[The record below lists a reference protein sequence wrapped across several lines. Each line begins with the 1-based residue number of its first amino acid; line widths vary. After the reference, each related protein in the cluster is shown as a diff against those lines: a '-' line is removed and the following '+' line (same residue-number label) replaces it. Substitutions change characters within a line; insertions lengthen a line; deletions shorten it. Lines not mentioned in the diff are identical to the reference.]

1 MNAPSARIGDCRV
14 QANRQKKEVNNEM
27 AVYVGID
34 VHKKYC
40 QAALMNDN
48 GRITHELRFDNNQQG
63 ATSLVDLAKSVDPQ
77 IKAVLEPSANFWIRI
92 YDKLEDEGVEVKL
105 SNPLRTK
112 AIAEARIKTDRI
124 DAKTLA
130 FLLRGDLVAES
141 YVPSRKNRERRALI
155 RHRAS
160 LMRIRVDIK
169 NRVHA
174 LLDKHELTH
183 SYSDLFGKEGTGW
196 LRSLQLPTPDHQI
209 LQSNLQ
215 VLETVNAEVR
225 NADIQIAKDATTEDQ
240 AKLLMTMPGVDYYA
254 AMVLLSEIGDV
265 HRFNSDEKLVSWV
278 GLAPQVHQSGE
289 TNWTGH
295 ITRKG
300 SKRARWILGQCAQ
313 SARQHDPRMREFYER
328 IERKHGHQKAIVAV
342 ARKMLAIM
350 YVMLIR
356 NEPYRGENPELTEQK
371 HKRLDTLANSA

>member
-1 MNAPSARIGDCRV
+1 MRHGARIGDCRV
-14 QANRQKKEVNNEM
+14 QANQEEQGGEEVEM

-34 VHKKYC
+34 VHKHYC
-40 QAALMNDN
+40 QAALMDDK
-48 GRITHELRFDNNQQG
+48 GHVVKELRFDNTSQG
-63 ATSLVDLAKSVDPQ
+63 TSSLVTVARSIDSQVE
-77 IKAVLEPSANFWIRI
+77 AVVEPSANFWVRI
-92 YDKLEDEGVEVKL
+92 YDKLQDEGVDVKL

-130 FLLRGDLVAES
+130 YLLRGDLVAES
-141 YVPSRKNRERRALI
+141 YVPTRKNRERRALI

-160 LMRIRVDIK
+160 LIRMRVEIK
-169 NRVHA
+169 NRIHA

-183 SYSDLFGKEGTGW
+183 TYTDLFGKQGLEW
-196 LRSLQLPTPDHQI
+196 LRNLQLPTPDQEI
-209 LQSNLQ
+209 LQSSLH
-215 VLETVNAEVR
+215 VAETLTEQIR
-225 NADIQIAKDATTEDQ
+225 LMDIQIAKDATSEEKS
-240 AKLLMTMPGVDYYA
+240 KLLMTMPGVDYYA

-265 HRFNSDEKLVSWV
+265 HRFSSDEKLVSWV
-278 GLAPQVHQSGE
+278 GLAPQTHQSGDS
-289 TNWTGH
+289 NWTGH

-328 IERKHGHQKAIVAV
+328 IERKHGPQKAVVAV

-356 NEPYRGENPELTEQK
+356 NEPYRGENPELTERK
-371 HKRLDTLANSA
+371 HKRLDTLVNSA

>member
-1 MNAPSARIGDCRV
+1 MP
-14 QANRQKKEVNNEM
+14 
-27 AVYVGID
+27 VYVGID

-40 QAALMNDN
+40 QATLMSEQ
-48 GRITHELRFDNNQQG
+48 GQITHELRFDNNSEG
-63 ATSLVDLAKSVDPQ
+63 ATSLVTLAKSVDPHV
-77 IKAVLEPSANFWIRI
+77 KAVLEPSANFWIRV

-130 FLLRGDLVAES
+130 YLLRGDLVAES
-141 YVPSRKNRERRALI
+141 YVPTRKNRERRALI

-160 LMRIRVDIK
+160 LMRMRVDIK

-183 SYSDLFGKEGTGW
+183 NYSDLFGKEGMEW

-215 VLETVNAEVR
+215 VLEAVNAEIR
-225 NADIQIAKDATTEDQ
+225 NADIQIAKDATNEDQ

-265 HRFNSDEKLVSWV
+265 HRFSSDEKLVSWV

-295 ITRKG
+295 ITKKG
-300 SKRARWILGQCAQ
+300 SKRARWILTQCAQ

-328 IERKHGHQKAIVAV
+328 IERKHGPQKAIVAV

-356 NEPYRGENPELTEQK
+356 NEPYHGENPQLTEQK
-371 HKRLDTLANSA
+371 HKRLDTLANTA

>member
-1 MNAPSARIGDCRV
+1 
-14 QANRQKKEVNNEM
+14 M

-34 VHKKYC
+34 VHKHYC
-40 QAALMNDN
+40 QAALMDDN
-48 GRITHELRFDNNQQG
+48 GHVVKELRFDNTSEG
-63 ATSLVDLAKSVDPQ
+63 TSSLVTLARSIDPQ
-77 IKAVLEPSANFWIRI
+77 VQAVLEPSANFWIRT
-92 YDKLEDEGVEVKL
+92 YDKLEQEGVEVKL

-112 AIAEARIKTDRI
+112 TIAEARIKTDRI

-130 FLLRGDLVAES
+130 YLLRGDLVAES
-141 YVPSRKNRERRALI
+141 YVPTRKTRERRALI

-160 LMRIRVDIK
+160 LIQMRVDIK
-169 NRVHA
+169 NRIHA

-183 SYSDLFGKEGTGW
+183 TYTDLFGKGGMEW
-196 LRSLQLPTPDHQI
+196 LRGLQLPTPDHEI
-209 LQSNLQ
+209 LQSS
-215 VLETVNAEVR
+215 LEVVETLNEQIR
-225 NADIQIAKDATTEDQ
+225 TIDIQIAKDATSEEK

-254 AMVLLSEIGDV
+254 AMILLSEIGDV

-289 TNWTGH
+289 TQWTGH
-295 ITRKG
+295 ISRKG

-328 IERKHGHQKAIVAV
+328 IERKHGSQKAVVAV

>member
-1 MNAPSARIGDCRV
+1 
-14 QANRQKKEVNNEM
+14 M

-34 VHKKYC
+34 VHKHYC
-40 QAALMNDN
+40 QAALMSEQ
-48 GRITHELRFDNNQQG
+48 GLITHELRFENNSEG
-63 ATSLVDLAKSVDPQ
+63 ASTLLDLAKSVDPH
-77 IKAVLEPSANFWIRI
+77 IKAVVEPSANFWIRI
-92 YDKLEDEGVEVKL
+92 YDKLEDEGVDVKL
-105 SNPLRTK
+105 TNPLRTK

-130 FLLRGDLVAES
+130 YLLRGDLVAES

-160 LMRIRVDIK
+160 LIRMRVDIK
-169 NRVHA
+169 NRIHA

-183 SYSDLFGKEGTGW
+183 NYTDLFGKQGLEW
-196 LRSLQLPTPDHQI
+196 LHSLQLPAPDQEI
-209 LQSNLQ
+209 LQSNLK
-215 VLETVNAEVR
+215 VVETLNEQIR
-225 NADIQIAKDATTEDQ
+225 NMDIQVAKDATSDEK

-265 HRFNSDEKLVSWV
+265 HRFSSDEKLVSWV

-289 TNWTGH
+289 SNWTGH

-300 SKRARWILGQCAQ
+300 SSRARWILGQCAQ
-313 SARQHDPRMREFYER
+313 STRQHDPRMREFYER
-328 IERKHGHQKAIVAV
+328 VERKHGSQKAIVAV

-356 NEPYRGENPELTEQK
+356 NEPYHGENHALTEQK

>member
-1 MNAPSARIGDCRV
+1 
-14 QANRQKKEVNNEM
+14 M

-34 VHKKYC
+34 VHKHYC
-40 QAALMNDN
+40 QAALMSEQ
-48 GRITHELRFDNNQQG
+48 GEIAHELRFNNTTQG
-63 ATSLVDLAKSVDPQ
+63 ASSLVDLAKTVHPH
-77 IKAVLEPSANFWIRI
+77 IKAVVEPSANFWIRI
-92 YDKLEDEGVEVKL
+92 YDKLEQEGVEVKL
-105 SNPLRTK
+105 SNPMRTK

-141 YVPSRKNRERRALI
+141 YVPTRKNRERRTLI
-155 RHRAS
+155 RHRTS
-160 LMRIRVDIK
+160 LIHMRVDIK
-169 NRVHA
+169 NRIHA

-183 SYSDLFGKEGTGW
+183 NYTDLFGKQSLEW
-196 LRSLQLPTPDHQI
+196 LHSLQLPTPDHEI
-209 LQSNLQ
+209 LQSSLQ
-215 VLETVNAEVR
+215 VVETLTEQIR
-225 NADIQIAKDATTEDQ
+225 SMDIQIAKDATSEEK

-265 HRFNSDEKLVSWV
+265 HRFSSDEKLVSWV

-289 TNWTGH
+289 SNWTGH
-295 ITRKG
+295 ISRKG

-328 IERKHGHQKAIVAV
+328 IERKHGSQKAVVAV

-356 NEPYRGENPELTEQK
+356 NEPYHGENPKLTERK
-371 HKRLDTLANSA
+371 HKRLDALANSA

>member
-1 MNAPSARIGDCRV
+1 VIAAFKPTRKRDGG
-14 QANRQKKEVNNEM
+14 EETEM

-48 GRITHELRFDNNQQG
+48 GRVVQELRFDNNSEG
-63 ATSLVDLAKSVDPQ
+63 ATNLVTLAKSVDPQ

-92 YDKLEDEGVEVKL
+92 YDKLEGEGVDVKL

-160 LMRIRVDIK
+160 LTRIRVDIK
-169 NRVHA
+169 NRIHA

-183 SYSDLFGKEGTGW
+183 TYTDLFGKQGLAW
-196 LRSLQLPTPDHQI
+196 LHNLPLPNPDHQI
-209 LQSNLQ
+209 LQSSLQ
-215 VLETVNAEVR
+215 VVETLNQQIR
-225 NADIQIAKDATTEDQ
+225 SMDIQIAKDATSEEK
-240 AKLLMTMPGVDYYA
+240 ARLLMSMPGVDYYA

-265 HRFNSDEKLVSWV
+265 HRFSSDEKLVSWV

-289 TNWTGH
+289 SNWTGH

-328 IERKHGHQKAIVAV
+328 IERKHGSQKAIVAV

-356 NEPYRGENPELTEQK
+356 NEPYRGQNPQLTAQK

>member
-1 MNAPSARIGDCRV
+1 
-14 QANRQKKEVNNEM
+14 M

-40 QAALMNDN
+40 QAALMNND
-48 GRITHELRFDNNQQG
+48 GRIIKELRFDNTTQG
-63 ATSLVDLAKSVDPQ
+63 ASNLITLAKSIDPQ
-77 IKAVLEPSANFWIRI
+77 VQAVVEPSANFWIRI
-92 YDKLEDEGVEVKL
+92 YDKLEDEGVQIKL

-130 FLLRGDLVAES
+130 YLLKGDLVAES
-141 YVPSRKNRERRALI
+141 YVPTRKNRERRALI

-160 LMRIRVDIK
+160 LIQMRVDIK
-169 NRVHA
+169 NRIHA

-183 SYSDLFGKEGTGW
+183 NYTDLFGKQGLEW
-196 LRSLQLPTPDHQI
+196 LRSLQLPTIDQQI
-209 LQSNLQ
+209 LQSSLH
-215 VLETVNAEVR
+215 VVETLTEQIR
-225 NADIQIAKDATTEDQ
+225 EMDIQIAKDATSEEK

-265 HRFNSDEKLVSWV
+265 HRFNSDERLVSWV
-278 GLAPQVHQSGE
+278 GLAPQTHQSGDS
-289 TNWTGH
+289 NWTGH

-300 SKRARWILGQCAQ
+300 SKRARWILGQCANI
-313 SARQHDPRMREFYER
+313 ARQHDPRMREFYER
-328 IERKHGHQKAIVAV
+328 IERKHGSQKAIVAV

-356 NEPYRGENPELTEQK
+356 NEAYRGENLELTERK

>member
-1 MNAPSARIGDCRV
+1 
-14 QANRQKKEVNNEM
+14 M

-40 QAALMNDN
+40 QAALMNNN
-48 GRITHELRFDNNQQG
+48 GRVVQELRFDNNSEG
-63 ATSLVDLAKSVDPQ
+63 ATSLVQLARSVDPQ

-92 YDKLEDEGVEVKL
+92 YDKLEGEGVDVKL

-130 FLLRGDLVAES
+130 YLLRGDLVAES

-160 LMRIRVDIK
+160 LIQMRVDIK
-169 NRVHA
+169 NRIHA

-183 SYSDLFGKEGTGW
+183 TYTDLFGKQGLEW
-196 LRSLQLPTPDHQI
+196 LHNLPLPNPDQEI

-215 VLETVNAEVR
+215 VVETLNEQIR
-225 NADIQIAKDATTEDQ
+225 SMDIQIAKDATSEEK

-289 TNWTGH
+289 TQWTGH

-328 IERKHGHQKAIVAV
+328 IERKHGHQKAVVAV

-356 NEPYRGENPELTEQK
+356 NEPYRGGNPELTEQK
-371 HKRLDTLANSA
+371 HKRLDTLANRA

>member
-1 MNAPSARIGDCRV
+1 
-14 QANRQKKEVNNEM
+14 M

-40 QAALMNDN
+40 QAALMDND
-48 GRITHELRFDNNQQG
+48 GQLVKELRFDNTSQG
-63 ATSLVDLAKSVDPQ
+63 TSSLVTLAKSIDPQ
-77 IKAVLEPSANFWIRI
+77 VQAVMEPSANFWIRI
-92 YDKLEDEGVEVKL
+92 YDKLEDEGIDVKL

-141 YVPSRKNRERRALI
+141 YVPTRKNRERRALL

-160 LMRIRVDIK
+160 LIRMRVEIK
-169 NRVHA
+169 NRIHA
-174 LLDKHELTH
+174 LLDKHELT
-183 SYSDLFGKEGTGW
+183 YTYTDLFGKQGMEW
-196 LRSLQLPTPDHQI
+196 LHSLQLPTPDQEI
-209 LQSNLQ
+209 LQSSLQ
-215 VLETVNAEVR
+215 VVETLNEQIQSL
-225 NADIQIAKDATTEDQ
+225 DIQIAKDATSEEK

-265 HRFNSDEKLVSWV
+265 HRFSSDEKLVSWV
-278 GLAPQVHQSGE
+278 GLAPQTHQSGE
-289 TNWTGH
+289 SNWTGH

-328 IERKHGHQKAIVAV
+328 IERKHGSQKAVVAV

-356 NEPYRGENPELTEQK
+356 NEPYHGENPELTDRK
-371 HKRLDTLANSA
+371 HKRLDMLANSA

>member
-1 MNAPSARIGDCRV
+1 
-14 QANRQKKEVNNEM
+14 M

-34 VHKKYC
+34 VHKHYC
-40 QAALMNDN
+40 QAALMSEQ
-48 GRITHELRFDNNQQG
+48 GQVTHELKFENTTKG
-63 ATSLVDLAKSVDPQ
+63 ASDLLTLAKSVDPQ

-92 YDKLEDEGVEVKL
+92 YDKLEREGVEVKL

-112 AIAEARIKTDRI
+112 AIAEARMKTDRI

-130 FLLRGDLVAES
+130 YLLRGDLVAES
-141 YVPSRKNRERRALI
+141 YVPTRKNRERRALI

-160 LMRIRVDIK
+160 LIQMRVDIK
-169 NRVHA
+169 NRIHA

-183 SYSDLFGKEGTGW
+183 AYTDLFGKESMEW
-196 LRSLQLPTPDHQI
+196 LRSLQLPSPDREI
-209 LQSNLQ
+209 LQSSLR
-215 VLETVNAEVR
+215 VTETLTEQIR
-225 NADIQIAKDATTEDQ
+225 EMDIQVAKDATSEEK

-265 HRFNSDEKLVSWV
+265 HRFSSDEKLVSWV

-328 IERKHGHQKAIVAV
+328 IEQKHGSQKAVVAV

-356 NEPYRGENPELTEQK
+356 NEPYHGENPELTERK
-371 HKRLDTLANSA
+371 HKRLDALANSA

>member
-1 MNAPSARIGDCRV
+1 
-14 QANRQKKEVNNEM
+14 
-27 AVYVGID
+27 
-34 VHKKYC
+34 
-40 QAALMNDN
+40 
-48 GRITHELRFDNNQQG
+48 
-63 ATSLVDLAKSVDPQ
+63 
-77 IKAVLEPSANFWIRI
+77 
-92 YDKLEDEGVEVKL
+92 VKL

-130 FLLRGDLVAES
+130 YLLRGDLVAES
-141 YVPSRKNRERRALI
+141 YVPTRKNRDRRALI

-160 LMRIRVDIK
+160 LMQIRVDIK
-169 NRVHA
+169 NRIHA

-183 SYSDLFGKEGTGW
+183 NYTDLFGKEGTEW
-196 LRSLQLPTPDHQI
+196 LRSLQLPTPDQEI

-225 NADIQIAKDATTEDQ
+225 NSNIQIAKDATTEDQ

-254 AMVLLSEIGDV
+254 AMLLLAEIGDV
-265 HRFNSDEKLVSWV
+265 HRINSDEKLVSWV

-328 IERKHGHQKAIVAV
+328 IERKHGHQKALVAV

-356 NEPYRGENPELTEQK
+356 NEPYRGQNPQLTAQK
-371 HKRLDTLANSA
+371 HKRLDTLANST

>member
-1 MNAPSARIGDCRV
+1 
-14 QANRQKKEVNNEM
+14 M

-34 VHKKYC
+34 VHKHYC
-40 QAALMNDN
+40 QAALMNHQ
-48 GRITHELRFDNNQQG
+48 GQVTHELRFDNTAKG
-63 ATSLVDLAKSVDPQ
+63 ASDLVCLAKTVDPQ
-77 IKAVLEPSANFWIRI
+77 IKAVVEPSANFWIRI
-92 YDKLEDEGVEVKL
+92 YEQLEQEGVEVKL

-124 DAKTLA
+124 DARTLA
-130 FLLRGDLVAES
+130 LLLRGDLVAES
-141 YVPSRKNRERRALI
+141 YVPTRKNRERRALI
-155 RHRAS
+155 RHRIS
-160 LMRIRVDIK
+160 LIRMRVEIK
-169 NRVHA
+169 NRIHS
-174 LLDKHELTH
+174 LLDKHELQHGYT
-183 SYSDLFGKEGTGW
+183 DLFGKQSLEW
-196 LRSLQLPTPDHQI
+196 LHNLQLPNPDQQI
-209 LQSNLQ
+209 LQSSLQ
-215 VLETVNAEVR
+215 VVETLTEQIQSM
-225 NADIQIAKDATTEDQ
+225 DIQIAKDATSEEK

-265 HRFNSDEKLVSWV
+265 HRFSSDEKLVSWV
-278 GLAPQVHQSGE
+278 GLSPQVHQSGE

-328 IERKHGHQKAIVAV
+328 IERKHGSQKAIVAV

-356 NEPYRGENPELTEQK
+356 NEPYHGENHELTERK